1 MKEVGRNLS
10 KNLLDKKF
18 SVQFLPEILLDKVDH
33 KHFNYKDKKL
43 KSSYLIDIVHNL
55 ILKYYF
61 RKENK
66 FNISSLVLKE
76 KYGHLYNYYMDYLI
90 EIKVISVV
98 KKHMKGKNAR
108 IYKLVDDVLKGKIT
122 RYKNEDKVLVKKY
135 RNAVSKI
142 MFEDIRNNKIL
153 PEIKQ
158 KLVEDLYKVSIDYS
172 RAIFYLDSTIQDSDI
187 YHKNKYSVECIENK
201 HIFYHFDNYGRM
213 HTNFTI
219 LKSFIRKNCLYIGG
233 EETFEIDIKNSQ
245 PLFLTKLIEN
255 NDSNL
260 VDQKEFELFK
270 YLTKNGIFY
279 QYIIDNTKIK
289 EKNKVK
295 DCIYKVLFGKNFKNK
310 QDELFKELFPTIY
323 EFIKIYK
330 KNQGDYRVLAY
341 NLQNLESEFIFN
353 KVIKNII
360 SFDPDIPIF
369 TVHDSIIST
378 IKHKEFI
385 TNTFNE
391 IMSKEF
397 ENSVEVES
405 CMA

>member
-1 MKEVGRNLS
+1 MTGVGRNIS

-18 SVQFLPEILLDKVDH
+18 SIQFLPEILIDKTDH
-33 KHFNYKDKKL
+33 KHFYYKDKKL

-76 KYGHLYNYYMDYLI
+76 KYGHLYNYYMDYLV
-90 EIKVISVV
+90 EFKVISVL

-108 IYKLVDDVLKGKIT
+108 IYKLVDDVLRGKIT
-122 RYKNEDKVLVKKY
+122 RYKNDDKVLVKKY

-142 MFEDIRNNKIL
+142 LFEDIRNNKIL

-245 PLFLTKLIEN
+245 PLFLVKLIEN
-255 NDSNL
+255 NDSNT
-260 VDQKEFELFK
+260 VDPKELELFK
-270 YLTKNGIFY
+270 YLTKNGNFY
-279 QYIIDNTKIK
+279 QYIIDNSKIK
-289 EKNKVK
+289 EKKKVK
-295 DCIYKVLFGKNFKNK
+295 DCIYKVLFGKNYKNK

-323 EFIKIYK
+323 DFIKIYK
-330 KNQGDYRVLAY
+330 KNQGDYRILAY

-353 KVIKNII
+353 KVIKSII
-360 SFDPDIPIF
+360 SYDPNIPIF

-378 IKHKEFI
+378 IKHKEFV
-385 TNTFNE
+385 TDTFNQ

-397 ENSVEVES
+397 ENSVDVES